1 MEEYIEFGELNE
13 TEDIAARDELMLQQD
28 GQVKRIAVQN
38 FNKLSDQK
46 VTEAEARLQSK
57 IDTASEGL
65 ADVVKIIPTQASEEN
80 QLADK
85 DFVNSTVGTNTAN
98 YISDDGQPFASLED
112 LEAYT
117 GAVTNNDYAFVT
129 GTDENGNV
137 YFDRYKATRDGMTV
151 SWAKEYRLN
160 NSSFTAEQWAA
171 IQSGITAEKVAQY
184 DAGATPEGIIDLIY
198 PIGFIITTE
207 DKNFDPNTKWP
218 WTTWEIKAKGRVL
231 QSATDDQNGGDEI
244 AAGLPN
250 ITGGIANGGVSIY
263 TLNSAQTA
271 TGAFKGCPTAAGYIA
286 LPNSNYPQAVA
297 TGLSFN
303 AANSNAIYGKSA
315 TVQPPAIA
323 VYFWKRT
330 A

>member
-1 MEEYIEFGELNE
+1 MEDYIEFGELNE
-13 TEDIAARDELMLQQD
+13 TEVIAARDELMLQQD

-38 FNKLSDQK
+38 FNQLSDQK
-46 VTEAEARLQSK
+46 VTGAEARLQSK
-57 IDTASEGL
+57 IDTVSEGL
-65 ADVVKIIPTQASEEN
+65 ADVVKIIPMQASEEN

-160 NSSFTAEQWAA
+160 NSSFTAAQWAA
-171 IQSGITAEKVAQY
+171 IQSGVTAEKVAQY

-231 QSATDDQNGGDEI
+231 QGATDDQNGGETI
-244 AAGLPN
+244 EPALPN
-250 ITGGIANGGVSIY
+250 IKGTYSD
-263 TLNSAQTA
+263 NSGESTA
-271 TGAFKGCPTAAGYIA
+271 VGTGAFKNSRA
-286 LPNSNYPQAVA
+286 LSGQSIWLGSPQTGTMGVQDFNAHNSNE
-297 TGLSFN
+297 
-303 AANSNAIYGKSA
+303 IYKDNCN